1 MGCES
6 RDSLLTRGKVIFAL
20 IAVIA
25 FFGWKNLSVLAHQTA
40 VLHIPAAMR
49 NQDTF
54 VTLWVV
60 EDRQSVWIRAER
72 RQRLWLD
79 LLRGNPIVELTS
91 NGHTVTYRANP
102 LDDLETQAYVDGMF
116 RRKYGRAD
124 ELRGLVLRRDAVPI
138 RLERP

>member
-6 RDSLLTRGKVIFAL
+6 RDSLLTRGRVIFAL
-20 IAVIA
+20 IAAIA
-25 FFGWKNLSVLAHQTA
+25 FFGWKNLSVFAHQTA
-40 VLHIPAAMR
+40 VLHIPAAVR

-79 LLRGNPIVELTS
+79 LLQDNPLVELTR
-91 NGHTVTYRANP
+91 NGHTITYHANP
-102 LDDLETQAYVDGMF
+102 LDDLEAQAYVDGMF
-116 RRKYGRAD
+116 RRKYGLAD
-124 ELRGLVLRRDAVPI
+124 QLRGLVTWRDAVPI
-138 RLERP
+138 RLERL

>member
-1 MGCES
+1 M
-6 RDSLLTRGKVIFAL
+6 LTRGKLIFVL

-25 FFGWKNLSVLAHQTA
+25 FFGWNNLSVSANKTA
-40 VLHIPAAMR
+40 VLHIPAVAR

-60 EDRQSVWIRAER
+60 EDQRSLWIRAER
-72 RQRLWLD
+72 RQRLWLY
-79 LLRGNPIVELTS
+79 LLRGNPLIELTR

-102 LDDLETQAYVDGMF
+102 LYDLEAQAYVDGIF
-116 RRKYGRAD
+116 LKKYGLAD
-124 ELRGLVLRRDAVPI
+124 QLRGLLMLRDTVPI